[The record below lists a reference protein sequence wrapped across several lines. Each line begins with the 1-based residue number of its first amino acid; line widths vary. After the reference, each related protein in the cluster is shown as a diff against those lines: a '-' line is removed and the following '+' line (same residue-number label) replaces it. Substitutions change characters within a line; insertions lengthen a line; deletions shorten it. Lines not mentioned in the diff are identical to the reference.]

1 MNHLIN
7 NKNCTNIF
15 LPMKKTIIKISI
27 LCTFT
32 MTAISCQKETFTGQ
46 TNTPLEILNENTINL
61 CYTVDGTKHFFTIHN
76 NGEWDTFWELV
87 IALAHDGHNVQVM
100 NERSISIDLSTKET
114 LVYTTQNE
122 QEATEWMK
130 ARVLEGYK
138 VSFIFDEETGKYTCI
153 AVR

>member
-1 MNHLIN
+1 
-7 NKNCTNIF
+7 
-15 LPMKKTIIKISI
+15 MKKTIIKISI
-27 LCTFT
+27 LCILATT
-32 MTAISCQKETFTGQ
+32 TISCQKEPITEQ
-46 TNTPLEILNENTINL
+46 SNTPIEVFWENTINL
-61 CYTVDGTKHFFTIHN
+61 CYTVDGIQHFYPIHN

-122 QEATEWMK
+122 QEATNWMK
-130 ARVLEGYK
+130 ARLLEGYK
-138 VSFIFDEETGKYTCI
+138 VSFVFDEETGKYICI

>member
-1 MNHLIN
+1 
-7 NKNCTNIF
+7 
-15 LPMKKTIIKISI
+15 MKKTIINISI
-27 LCTFT
+27 LCTLT
-32 MTAISCQKETFTGQ
+32 MTAISCQKETFTEQ
-46 TNTPLEILNENTINL
+46 SNTPIEVFGENTINL
-61 CYTVDGTKHFFTIHN
+61 CYTVDGIQHFYPIHN

-122 QEATEWMK
+122 QEATNWMK
-130 ARVLEGYK
+130 ARLLEGYK
-138 VSFIFDEETGKYTCI
+138 VSFVFDEETGKYICI

>member
-1 MNHLIN
+1 
-7 NKNCTNIF
+7 
-15 LPMKKTIIKISI
+15 MKKTIINISI
-27 LCTFT
+27 LCILATT
-32 MTAISCQKETFTGQ
+32 TISCQKETFTEQ
-46 TNTPLEILNENTINL
+46 SNTPIEVFGENTINL
-61 CYTVDGTKHFFTIHN
+61 CYTVDGIQHFYPIHN

-122 QEATEWMK
+122 QEATNWMK
-130 ARVLEGYK
+130 ARLLEGYK
-138 VSFIFDEETGKYTCI
+138 VSFVFDEETGKYICI